1 MITAAKNF
9 FSKEEQQRIVDAIR
23 DAERN
28 TSGEIRVHIENFCFG
43 DALDKAKKV
52 FRKLEMHQTKDRNG
66 ILIYIAVVSRKMAV
80 VGDEGIH
87 KQLGNDY
94 WDKIV
99 KGIVDGFA
107 HNNKAD
113 GLTKGIIDCGEKLKQ
128 YFPYQS
134 DDKNELSDSISF

>member
-23 DAERN
+23 EAERN

-43 DALDKAKKV
+43 DALEKAKKV
-52 FRKLEMHQTKDRNG
+52 FRKLEMQNTKDRNG

-80 VGDEGIH
+80 IGDEGIH

-94 WDKIV
+94 WNKIV
-99 KGIVDGFA
+99 KEIVDGFA
-107 HNNKAD
+107 HNHKAD
-113 GLTKGIIDCGEKLKQ
+113 GLTKGIIECGEKLKQ